1 MTLLTAGCSFTS
13 GWGFQD
19 PAQTWAYQTAQRL
32 GAKLE
37 NTAQTAASNQDIF
50 LSTLKA
56 RSHKHD
62 IILVQWTALNRIT
75 VSPSPVNPRIILSY
89 HNQYLEQSLP
99 KVGSREIGTF
109 VEILSMLNQDWKH
122 FFDLVDMIELLQQ
135 DPRIYFINGLL
146 PWDLEF
152 FKSDWTVPL
161 TVRNRFLE
169 FLLQSD
175 QFDDQQLGEFLHMVM
190 QARNRIDQ
198 SRWVNL
204 TNSWDS
210 SKLDTV
216 SASDPHPGPMSQAH
230 YADQIYDF
238 IKEKNA

>member
-13 GWGFQD
+13 GWGFHD

-32 GAKLE
+32 GSKLE

-56 RSHKHD
+56 RSNKHD

-89 HNQYLEQSLP
+89 HNQYLEQALP

-122 FFDLVDMIELLQQ
+122 FFDLVDMVEILQQ
-135 DPRIYFINGLL
+135 HSDTYFINGMLH
-146 PWDLEF
+146 WDQDFWSL
-152 FKSDWTVPL
+152 DWTIPL
-161 TVRNRFLE
+161 QTKNQFLE
-169 FLLQSD
+169 FLLQINE
-175 QFDDQQLGEFLHMVM
+175 FDDMMLDKLLTKIKTACAQV
-190 QARNRIDQ
+190 DQ
-198 SRWVNL
+198 TRWINL
-204 TNSWDS
+204 TNSWQS
-210 SKLDTV
+210 CKLDSV
-216 SASDPHPGPMSQAH
+216 SEHDSHPGPLSQVY
-230 YADQIYDF
+230 YADQIYNF
-238 IKEKNA
+238 LKEKNA